1 METTSILN
9 VSEKLKDSIVDG
21 LVTEWTSNADV
32 PVGGYFQLDH
42 GPDTFAYLKVLTKL
56 EEKPKIWKYT
66 FIVERSAKEE
76 ALLIKRLQ
84 KLGYVE

>member
-1 METTSILN
+1 MEAHAILN
-9 VSEKLKDSIVDG
+9 VTEKLKDNIVDG

-32 PVGGYFQLDH
+32 PVGGYFKLYH
-42 GPDTFAYLKVLTKL
+42 GKENYAYLKVLTKV
-56 EEKPKIWKYT
+56 EDNPNIWKYT